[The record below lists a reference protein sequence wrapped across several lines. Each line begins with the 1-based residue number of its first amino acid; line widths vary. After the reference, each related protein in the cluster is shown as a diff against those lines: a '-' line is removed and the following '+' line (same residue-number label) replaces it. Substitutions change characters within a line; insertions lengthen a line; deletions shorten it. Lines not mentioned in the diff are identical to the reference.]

1 MTKILQKFISYFI
14 ISGLVY
20 YLFLVVE
27 TISLYFNEFGFDL
40 TNGILFSF
48 SQIPAVINFGVF
60 IALILVTAE
69 LVKEKIPVSKIFKFG
84 IIASLIFGGLIFF
97 LSNNMLPKLR
107 MTSFLDRYENARKEP
122 FTSQERIEKA
132 TEYKKTNVDMM
143 SIGLIN
149 QYSDSLK
156 TENKSQKEKISD
168 LFKKIPDSIVQSD
181 FSQKE
186 LNEYGISENKLTNEY
201 NRRDLFQLK
210 NEIRKNELLTKQLRK
225 SNWTKNTRYLN
236 SFLTLFLVCFG
247 IVIGVNFKNQ
257 LIFSL
262 VCIGIVIYSQA
273 MTLLT
278 TLSDFFINGDN
289 LLGLVFKIIIILIVF
304 LYLVYRMKTKK
315 NTGANTVYN

>member
-1 MTKILQKFISYFI
+1 M

-60 IALILVTAE
+60 MGLILVTVE
-69 LVKEKIPVSKIFKFG
+69 LLKEKIPVAKFFKFG
-84 IIASLIFGGLIFF
+84 IIVSIIFGGLLFF
-97 LSNNMLPKLR
+97 LSNNVVPKLR
-107 MTSFLDRYENARKEP
+107 MTSFLDRYENARNEA
-122 FTSQERIEKA
+122 FTWQERIEKA
-132 TEYKKTNVDMM
+132 TEHKKTNVDMM

-149 QYSDSLK
+149 QYSDSLS
-156 TENKSQKEKISD
+156 TENKSQRETISH

-186 LNEYGISENKLTNEY
+186 LNEYGVSKNKLTTEF

-210 NEIRKNELLTKQLRK
+210 NEILKNALLTKQLRK
-225 SNWTKNTRYLN
+225 SNWTKNARFIN

-262 VCIGIVIYSQA
+262 ACIGIVIYSQ
-273 MTLLT
+273 TLTVFT
-278 TLSDFFINGDN
+278 TSSDYFIRGDN
-289 LLGLVFKIIIILIVF
+289 LLGLIFKIIIILSVF
-304 LYLVYRMKTKK
+304 LYLVYRMKKI
-315 NTGANTVYN
+315 TGANASSKPKINA

>member
-1 MTKILQKFISYFI
+1 MTKILRKFIPYFT
-14 ISGLVY
+14 ISSLVY

-27 TISLYFNEFGFDL
+27 TISLYFDEFGFDL
-40 TNGILFSF
+40 TNGIRFSF

-60 IALILVTAE
+60 IGLILVTAE
-69 LVKEKIPVSKIFKFG
+69 LLKEKNSVSQFFKFG
-84 IIASLIFGGLIFF
+84 IIVSFIFGGLIFF
-97 LSNNMLPKLR
+97 LSNTMVPKLR

-122 FTSQERIEKA
+122 FTSQERTEKA

-149 QYSDSLK
+149 QYSDSLE
-156 TENKSQKEKISD
+156 TEHKSQKENISD

-186 LNEYGISENKLTNEY
+186 LNEYGISENKLTTEF

-210 NEIRKNELLTKQLRK
+210 NEIRKNSLMTKQLRK
-225 SNWTKNTRYLN
+225 SNWTKNARYIN

-247 IVIGVNFKNQ
+247 IVIGMNFKNQ

-262 VCIGIVIYSQA
+262 VCIGIVIYSQTL
-273 MTLLT
+273 TLLT
-278 TLSDFFINGDN
+278 TSSDYFINGKN
-289 LLGLVFKIIIILIVF
+289 LLGLIFKITIILVVF
-304 LYLVYRMKTKK
+304 LYLVYRTKK
-315 NTGANTVYN
+315 NTGANNGYQ